1 MNNTP
6 LILAMA
12 EYEEGNVKQVNHFL
26 KVYAF
31 AKAIGEGE
39 GFSPELQELTET
51 AALVHDI
58 GIKPSMEKYGNCD
71 GPNQE
76 REGAPIAQEM
86 LQQLGYSKQIAERV
100 SFLVGHHHTY
110 SLIDGPDYQA
120 LIEAD
125 FLVNAFEGAMERHVI
140 ENMRKNIFKTAVGTK
155 LLDTLFLR

>member
-6 LILAMA
+6 LILTMS
-12 EYEEGNVKQVNHFL
+12 EYEEGNVQQVNHSL

-58 GIKPSMEKYGNCD
+58 GIKTSIEKYGNCD

-76 REGAPIAQEM
+76 KEGAPIAREM
-86 LQQLGYSKQIAERV
+86 LQKLGYPENVVERV

-110 SLIDGPDYQA
+110 SMIDGPDYQA
-120 LIEAD
+120 LVEAD
-125 FLVNAFEGAMERHVI
+125 FLVNAFEGAMERPAI
-140 ENMRKNIFKTAVGTK
+140 ENMRKNIFKTATGTK